1 MIVKYLDYL
10 IGDMLPDVFRLLN
23 SLMIAEGVSWL
34 GLVIAVTLLCVVIGS
49 VLMRVS

>member
-10 IGDMLPDVFRLLN
+10 IGDILPDIFLLLN
-23 SLMIAEGVSWL
+23 SLMIADGVSWL

>member
-1 MIVKYLDYL
+1 MIVQYLDYL

-23 SLMIAEGVSWL
+23 SFMIADGVSWL

>member
-23 SLMIAEGVSWL
+23 SFMIADGVSWL